1 MKKQNALILLCAVL
15 IAAFAVAFT
24 PPVAEPPILVETLTS
39 SSNSLTV
46 DTIAASETVYFPITN
61 IISGRYEYAFQ
72 ITADSLSG
80 GPAGTATL
88 QMQTCWNCD
97 DWVDVGTDVTIN
109 GVTSQ
114 GSWTG
119 TAYGVDYRV
128 KVVTTATTQSNRV
141 ECHSAFKRLP
151 Q

>member
-1 MKKQNALILLCAVL
+1 MKKQNFLLAFVAVL
-15 IAAFAVAFT
+15 IAVFAVAFT
-24 PPVAEPPILVETLTS
+24 PPAEPPVLVETLTS

-46 DTIAASETVYFPITN
+46 DTIAASETVYFPITST
-61 IISGRYEYAFQ
+61 IAGRYEYAFQ
-72 ITADSLSG
+72 INTDSLSG

-88 QMQTCWNCD
+88 EMQSCWSCD
-97 DWVDVGTDVTIN
+97 DWVTVGSAVTIN
-109 GVTSQ
+109 GVNTDD
-114 GSWTG
+114 GWTG
-119 TAYGVDYRV
+119 IAYGIDYRI